1 MFVNLEHHLNTETI
15 NNMRKHYYSPD
26 CDEIV
31 LRTNQVLCD
40 SDGEDS
46 TDTQVYVYD
55 PNDPDYVYTW

>member
-1 MFVNLEHHLNTETI
+1 
-15 NNMRKHYYSPD
+15 MRKHYYSPD
-26 CDEIV
+26 CDEIL